1 MKEKQEQLT
10 IERQINAKLDRITI
24 MLDEL
29 LKKAEDEDKDLDRR
43 LAKKIAKEW
52 KEIEKGMVKIHHY
65 NSLKDFE
72 KAIS

>member
-29 LKKAEDEDKDLDRR
+29 LKKAENEDKDLDRR

-52 KEIEKGMVKIHHY
+52 KEIEKGRVKIHHY

-72 KAIS
+72 KAIG